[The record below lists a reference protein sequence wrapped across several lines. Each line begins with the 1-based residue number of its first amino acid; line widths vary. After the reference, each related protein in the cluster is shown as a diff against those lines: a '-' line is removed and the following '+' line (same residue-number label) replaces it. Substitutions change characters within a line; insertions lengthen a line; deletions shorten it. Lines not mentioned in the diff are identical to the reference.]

1 MNQRPD
7 ATSAVHGAP
16 ARLPQPAL
24 LRVRGLA
31 GGYTPSDRVVKGVD
45 LDIQAGELMVIVGP
59 NGAGKSTLLKLIA
72 GMHHLAEGSIELEG
86 RKLDTHTP
94 LARARAGIGFVPQE
108 SNVFGGMTVR
118 ENLEIGA
125 FLHRRG
131 DEARIESMY
140 ERFPVLRDKRR
151 APAGTLSG
159 GQRQVVAMAMALMG
173 EPRMLLLDEPS
184 AGLSPAACEILFDTV
199 RELASGG
206 LTILMIEQNALAALD
221 IADRGIVMVSGT
233 KRADRA
239 ASELAE
245 DPETRRMFLGGAE
258 TQHPS

>member
-1 MNQRPD
+1 MNTP
-7 ATSAVHGAP
+7 
-16 ARLPQPAL
+16 L
-24 LRVRGLA
+24 LSVRGVA

-45 LDIQAGELMVIVGP
+45 LDIQAGELVVIVGP

-72 GMHHLAEGSIELEG
+72 GLLYLAEGSIALEG
-86 RKLDTHTP
+86 RGLATQTP

-118 ENLEIGA
+118 ENLEMGA
-125 FLHRRG
+125 YLHGRG
-131 DEARIESMY
+131 EARIASMY
-140 ERFPVLRDKRR
+140 ERFPMLYDKRR

-184 AGLSPAACEILFDTV
+184 AGLSPAACEVLFDTV
-199 RELASGG
+199 RELANSG
-206 LTILMIEQNALAALD
+206 LTLLMIEQNALAALD

-233 KRADRA
+233 TRADRVA
-239 ASELAE
+239 RDLAQ

-258 TQHPS
+258 SHQLS